1 MSKTRIALAWVLPC
15 VVAACL
21 ATSLY
26 RGSVL
31 SAHPKTDE
39 ECLDRL
45 RTLHDMIKEV
55 YVNDVESEKIYEGA
69 AKGML
74 SQLDPF
80 SEYFTPDEYKELQID
95 TTGEF
100 GGLGVEISI
109 EDNWLTVITPIEG
122 TPAFRAGILAGD
134 RIVEIEGET
143 TEGYTTTMAV
153 KRLRGKPGTSVT
165 ITVFHRGSTTP
176 EKITITRDI
185 IKLKS
190 IKGARLI
197 DAEKKVGYVRVVSF
211 QEDTA
216 ASFERAARDL
226 LAQGAKALVV
236 DLRFNGGGLLDEAV
250 DLVDLFIEDGV
261 IVSTRGRLERE
272 NKVLRAKKGNDLPR
286 VPLAVLVNDSSAS
299 ASEIFA
305 GAIRDHHRGVIV
317 GSRTYGK
324 GSVQTI
330 IPFEEDDAAVKLTTA
345 KYYTPSGE
353 CIHKDRGARK
363 WGIDPDIKI
372 ELTPQQ
378 MADLQRHRS
387 TEDIIPNP
395 NEKKEED
402 RFEDVQLLRAVDV
415 LKALVALEGAK

>member
-1 MSKTRIALAWVLPC
+1 MSKTRIVLGWVLPC
-15 VVAACL
+15 VVAASL

-31 SAHPKTDE
+31 NAYPKSDE
-39 ECLDRL
+39 ECVDRL
-45 RTLHDMIKEV
+45 KTLHDMIQEV

-100 GGLGVEISI
+100 GGLGIEISI
-109 EDNWLTVITPIEG
+109 EDTWLTVITPIED
-122 TPAFRAGILAGD
+122 TPAFRAGVLAGD
-134 RIVEIEGET
+134 RVIEIEGET

-165 ITVFHRGSTTP
+165 ITVMHRGGLAP

-190 IKGARLI
+190 VKGARFV
-197 DAEKKVGYVRVVSF
+197 DTEKTVGYVRVTAF
-211 QEDTA
+211 QEDTTA
-216 ASFERAARDL
+216 NLEKAVRDL
-226 LAQGAKALVV
+226 TAQGAKALIV
-236 DLRFNGGGLLDEAV
+236 DLRFNGGGLLDEAIG
-250 DLVDLFIEDGV
+250 LVDLFIEKGV
-261 IVSTRGRLERE
+261 IVSTRGRLEKE
-272 NKVLRAKKGNDLPR
+272 NKVFSARADDDLPD

-330 IPFEEDDAAVKLTTA
+330 IPFEDASAVKLTTA

-353 CIHKDRGARK
+353 CIHKERGARK
-363 WGIDPDIKI
+363 WGIEPDIKI

-378 MADLQRHRS
+378 MADLQKHRS
-387 TEDIIPNP
+387 TEDIVPNP
-395 NEKKEED
+395 SEKKDED
-402 RFEDVQLLRAVDV
+402 KFEDVQLLRAVDV
-415 LKALVALEGAK
+415 LKALMALEGKK

>member
-1 MSKTRIALAWVLPC
+1 MSKTRIVLGWVLPC
-15 VVAACL
+15 VVAAFL

-31 SAHPKTDE
+31 QANPKSDE
-39 ECLDRL
+39 ECVDRL
-45 RTLHDMIKEV
+45 KTLHDLIQEV

-100 GGLGVEISI
+100 GGLGIEISI
-109 EDNWLTVITPIEG
+109 EDTWLTVITPIED
-122 TPAFRAGILAGD
+122 TPAFRAGVLAGD

-165 ITVFHRGSTTP
+165 ITVYHKGSLAP
-176 EKITITRDI
+176 EKISITRDI

-190 IKGARLI
+190 IKGARFV
-197 DAEKKVGYVRVVSF
+197 DAEKTVGYVRVTAF
-211 QEDTA
+211 QEDTTTN
-216 ASFERAARDL
+216 FEKAVRDL
-226 LAQGAKALVV
+226 HAQGAKAIIV
-236 DLRFNGGGLLDEAV
+236 DLRFNGGGLLDEAIS
-250 DLVDLFIEDGV
+250 LVDLFINEGV
-261 IVSTRGRLERE
+261 IVSTRGRLEKE
-272 NKVLRAKKGNDLPR
+272 NKVFRATKEDDLPN

-330 IPFEEDDAAVKLTTA
+330 IPFDDDDAVKLTTA

-353 CIHKDRGARK
+353 CIHKERAAKK
-363 WGIDPDIKI
+363 WGIEPDIKI

-378 MADLQRHRS
+378 MTDLQKHRS
-387 TEDIIPNP
+387 SEDVVPNP
-395 NEKKEED
+395 NEKKDED
-402 RFEDVQLLRAVDV
+402 KFEDVQLLRAVDV
-415 LKALVALEGAK
+415 LRALLALEGKK